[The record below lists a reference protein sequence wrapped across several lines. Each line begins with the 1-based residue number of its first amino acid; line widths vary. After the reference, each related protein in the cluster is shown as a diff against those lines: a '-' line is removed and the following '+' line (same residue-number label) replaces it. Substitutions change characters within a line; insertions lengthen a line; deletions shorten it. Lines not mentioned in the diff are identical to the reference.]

1 VVRACIGLAY
11 TDAQVARPE
20 RALRYAERGRTYA
33 AEHQVDTLLAY
44 LNALIAWLHLRAGEW
59 DEAERLARSEAMH
72 TAGGTTVSR
81 LLARTVLTEL
91 AVRRGDAEA
100 APALAD
106 LVEEVKRTGE
116 LQRIGPVLELE
127 LESALLR
134 DEALPVHRLREVEAT
149 IGAAPAH
156 AGEAGARL
164 AAWAAIADVSMDVG
178 VKPPIPYAAML
189 EHDWNGAADAFGDI
203 GWDYDRALMLSLL
216 DDEAALAEAIEIA
229 RRMGAAPLAARV
241 ARQMKS
247 LGFAVRQG
255 PRRATL
261 ANPTGLTRRQLEVL
275 ELLGTGLT
283 NTEIAERLYI
293 SPRTA
298 EHHVEAILVKLGAST
313 RMEAA
318 RRYAGMD
325 FS

>member
-1 VVRACIGLAY
+1 
-11 TDAQVARPE
+11 
-20 RALRYAERGRTYA
+20 
-33 AEHQVDTLLAY
+33 
-44 LNALIAWLHLRAGEW
+44 
-59 DEAERLARSEAMH
+59 
-72 TAGGTTVSR
+72 
-81 LLARTVLTEL
+81 
-91 AVRRGDAEA
+91 
-100 APALAD
+100 
-106 LVEEVKRTGE
+106 
-116 LQRIGPVLELE
+116 
-127 LESALLR
+127 
-134 DEALPVHRLREVEAT
+134 
-149 IGAAPAH
+149 
-156 AGEAGARL
+156 
-164 AAWAAIADVSMDVG
+164 
-178 VKPPIPYAAML
+178 
-189 EHDWNGAADAFGDI
+189 
-203 GWDYDRALMLSLL
+203 MLSLL

-261 ANPTGLTRRQLEVL
+261 ANPAGLTRRQLEVL